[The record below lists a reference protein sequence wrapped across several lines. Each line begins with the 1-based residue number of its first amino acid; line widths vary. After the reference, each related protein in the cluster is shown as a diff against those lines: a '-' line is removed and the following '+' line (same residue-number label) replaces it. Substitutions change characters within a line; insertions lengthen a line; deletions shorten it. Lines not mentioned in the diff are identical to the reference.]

1 MIKLFYKKNGSA
13 QKLLVISRNRYEI
26 SQVPKIANKFFYC
39 DKNKVKWL
47 KNNYFHLLTND
58 WIVLFK
64 TEVSKND

>member
-39 DKNKVKWL
+39 DKNKAQ
-47 KNNYFHLLTND
+47 
-58 WIVLFK
+58 
-64 TEVSKND
+64 